1 MTAATAKDDRRTL
14 FGWAMYDWANSAY
27 ATTVAGAL
35 LPAFFAEEI
44 VPDEGF
50 EVFGRAVGGETLWAA
65 VVGIGAFVLFLATPV
80 LGAIADYTAAK
91 RRFLQ
96 VFAYGGALFTVTLFF
111 VGSGAVVLTLAL
123 FFVAHLGFVGA
134 NVFYD
139 GFLPDLTTDDTIDHH
154 SARGFA
160 FGYVGGGLQLV
171 LAAALV
177 LLHDSLGIGEAT
189 AARLGIALAGVW
201 WAGFTWIA
209 LARVP
214 ETGVAQP
221 LPAGT
226 GAARLGAYAR
236 IGFGRTWATARRLL
250 QFRHLMLFVLA
261 YMLYIDGV
269 QTVIAM
275 TSVYAKDT
283 LDLATETI
291 LVGFIIAQF
300 VAFGGALLFGRLAGR
315 VGARDALLVSIGVW
329 GGVAVAA
336 YFLPAGRALPF
347 YALAAIVG
355 LVLGGVQALSRS
367 LYGSMI
373 PEEASAEFFGFFSV
387 FGKFSAI
394 WGPLIFLVVNE
405 VTGSARNAIVSLIV
419 FFVAGGVLL
428 SRVDVDAAR
437 ASRDRWRFAAA
448 GVDVAP
454 D

>member
-1 MTAATAKDDRRTL
+1 MTAAAATKNDRRTL

-35 LPAFFAEEI
+35 LPAFFAEEV

-50 EVFGRAVGGETLWAA
+50 EVFGRAVEGETLWAA
-65 VVGIGAFVLFLATPV
+65 VVGVGAFVLFLATPV
-80 LGAIADYTAAK
+80 LGAIADFTASK

-96 VFAYGGALFTVTLFF
+96 VFAYGGALFTITIFF
-111 VGSGAVVLTLAL
+111 VGSGDVLLTLGL
-123 FFVAHLGFVGA
+123 FFVAHLGFVAA

-139 GFLPDLTTDDTIDHH
+139 GFLPDLTSDETIDHH

-177 LLHDSLGIGEAT
+177 LFHEPLGIGETT
-189 AARLGIALAGVW
+189 AARAGIALAGVW
-201 WAGFTWIA
+201 WAGFTWFA

-214 ETGVAQP
+214 ETGAASP
-221 LPAGT
+221 LPPGY
-226 GAARLGAYAR
+226 GRGLVAYAR
-236 IGFGRTWATARRLL
+236 VGFARTLATTRRLL
-250 QFRHLMLFVLA
+250 GFRQLLLFVVA

-283 LDLATETI
+283 LLLETESILAGF
-291 LVGFIIAQF
+291 LVAQF

-315 VGARDALLVSIGVW
+315 VGARDALLVSIAAW
-329 GGVAVAA
+329 GAVAVAA
-336 YFLPAGRALPF
+336 YFLPEGDAVPF
-347 YALAAIVG
+347 YVLAAVVG

-394 WGPLIFLVVNE
+394 WGPLIFVAVNE
-405 VTGSARNAIVSLIV
+405 ATGSARNSILSLIV
-419 FFVAGGVLL
+419 FFAAGGWLL
-428 SRVDVDAAR
+428 SRVDVAEAR
-437 ASRDRWRFAAA
+437 ASRERWDLS
-448 GVDVAP
+448 V
-454 D
+454 

>member
-1 MTAATAKDDRRTL
+1 MTTAAATKNDRRTL

-35 LPAFFAEEI
+35 LPAFFAEEV

-50 EVFGRAVGGETLWAA
+50 EVFGRLVEGETLWAA
-65 VVGIGAFVLFLATPV
+65 VVGVGAFVLFLATPV
-80 LGAIADYTAAK
+80 LGAIADFTASK

-96 VFAYGGALFTVTLFF
+96 VFAYGGALFTTTIFF
-111 VGSGAVVLTLAL
+111 VGSGDVLLTLAL

-171 LAAALV
+171 LAAAL
-177 LLHDSLGIGEAT
+177 LLFHESLGIGEAT
-189 AARLGIALAGVW
+189 AARAGIAMAGLW
-201 WAGFTWIA
+201 WAGFTWFA
-209 LARVP
+209 LARFS
-214 ETGVAQP
+214 ETGAP
-221 LPAGT
+221 SRLPPGHGT
-226 GAARLGAYAR
+226 GLAAYAR
-236 IGFGRTWATARRLL
+236 VGFARTWATTRRLL
-250 QFRHLMLFVLA
+250 GFRQLLLFVIA

-283 LDLATETI
+283 LLLETEAILA
-291 LVGFIIAQF
+291 GFLIAQF
-300 VAFGGALLFGRLAGR
+300 VAFGGALLFGRLAR
-315 VGARDALLVSIGVW
+315 RLGARDALLVSIAAW
-329 GGVAVAA
+329 GAVAVAA
-336 YFLPAGRALPF
+336 YFLPEGAAVPF
-347 YALAAIVG
+347 YALAGVVG

-367 LYGSMI
+367 LYGSMV

-394 WGPLIFLVVNE
+394 WGPLIFIAVNE
-405 VTGSARNAIVSLIV
+405 ATGSARNSILSLIV
-419 FFVAGGVLL
+419 FFVAGGWLL
-428 SRVDVDAAR
+428 SRVDVAEAR
-437 ASRDRWRFAAA
+437 ASRARWDFGA
-448 GVDVAP
+448 
-454 D
+454 